1 MLVIQLIGFL
11 AFMAGAFWV
20 GLRAVWAA
28 LGLRRR
34 LRLPPSPADRFA
46 DAVHQVCGV
55 QQVAGLWERLQ
66 PSNRCVHEGCSLKHR
81 TLVLPRTLA
90 RSSLASPALWPAL
103 CCGGLSSK
111 AQPRVQC

>member
-11 AFMAGAFWV
+11 AFMAGTFWV

-46 DAVHQVCGV
+46 DAVHQVGGV
-55 QQVAGLWERLQ
+55 QPVAGLWQRLQ
-66 PSNRCVHEGCSLKHR
+66 PSSRCVHERCSPEHR
-81 TLVLPRTLA
+81 PVAP
-90 RSSLASPALWPAL
+90 P
-103 CCGGLSSK
+103 
-111 AQPRVQC
+111 